1 MSRKVIEARKPV
13 ERVAPTSIRLD
24 KFLKISRI
32 IKRRSVANDACST
45 GHVTVNG
52 KEAKPGTDVRV
63 GDVLGVPLRREVQRI
78 RDPVHRG
85 ARGEAGRGGHVPRAV
100 MSVWGIVVAAGRGE
114 RAGLGRNKV
123 FFPLR
128 GRSVLSRCVDALA
141 ASGQFDGLVLVIAAA
156 AARRRIAN

>member
-32 IKRRSVANDACST
+32 IKRRSIANDACST

-63 GDVLGVPLRREVQRI
+63 GDVLGMRF
-78 RDPVHRG
+78 
-85 ARGEAGRGGHVPRAV
+85 GEKYT
-100 MSVWGIVVAAGRGE
+100 E
-114 RAGLGRNKV
+114 YE
-123 FFPLR
+123 
-128 GRSVLSRCVDALA
+128 VLSIGEHALKQDAA
-141 ASGQFDGLVLVIAAA
+141 DMYR
-156 AARRRIAN
+156 ARS